1 MFLAQSAGNARL
13 PSAYKS
19 SCPWLIISSNA
30 ERVHPIT
37 EYSCSCV
44 FNSVVT
50 KLMVLKHFAILSI
63 TINQV
68 FFFLNWY
75 QTGLTQMADTVIG
88 GSVGPGLSGGQV
100 SSVIFLCSSEFL
112 FLMNTLFPCQLAT
125 KLALNIE
132 TVIHTKQ
139 SLKC

>member
-1 MFLAQSAGNARL
+1 MH
-13 PSAYKS
+13 
-19 SCPWLIISSNA
+19 LITA
-30 ERVHPIT
+30 
-37 EYSCSCV
+37 YSCSFV

-50 KLMVLKHFAILSI
+50 KLMVRKHLAILSI

-88 GSVGPGLSGGQV
+88 GSVGSGLSGGQV

-112 FLMNTLFPCQLAT
+112 FLLNTLLSCQSAT
-125 KLALNIE
+125 KFALNIE
-132 TVIHTKQ
+132 TAIHNKQ
-139 SLKC
+139 SLKMLTQ